1 MRQSSQVILYM
12 SFSAAVVALTS
23 CSGGLQGTGPDQTA
37 GTSLAR
43 TAAPMLGRL
52 TNVGVRPPV
61 AIHPDTRKSWISPD
75 VNRSPR
81 LFFVSDSGTNDVDI
95 FTLPDFVP
103 KGTIT
108 GFSEPQ
114 GMCTGTAGTVWV
126 ANTGTTQVMQLSR
139 TGKLLNTINDAFGY
153 PVSCAVN
160 PANGDLAVLNIF
172 DFSGAGGAF
181 VYSCPSCTPTEL
193 TIPEFYYYYYGA
205 YDPNGDL
212 FVDGKNSSGSYMLG
226 EIPSGSPTGHLITVK
241 SRGGTIHSPVVVQWY
256 KPSNYLVATD
266 ELCNTKN
273 ASCLDWVKIS
283 GSKGTIVG
291 QTDLENPSGGQIC
304 GSFSVELDP
313 LNEKNV
319 VGVNDDTCGSGSI
332 SLDRWL
338 YPAGGVPTNS
348 ADLSSL
354 IEPIGGAISVK

>member
-1 MRQSSQVILYM
+1 MKKIETLWLALR
-12 SFSAAVVALTS
+12 FSAAAVLLTS
-23 CSGGLQGTGPDQTA
+23 CSGGLQGSGPPQTA

-43 TAAPMLGRL
+43 TTLPMLGRL
-52 TNVGVRPPV
+52 TRVAVRPPV
-61 AIHPDTRKSWISPD
+61 AIHRDRRTSWISPD
-75 VNRSPR
+75 VNRAPR
-81 LFFVSDSGTNDVDI
+81 LFFVSDGGTDDVDI
-95 FTLPDFVP
+95 FTLPDFVL

-139 TGKLLNTINDAFGY
+139 TGKLLNTIDDAYGY

-160 PANGDLAVLNIF
+160 PANGDLAVVNIF
-172 DFSGAGGAF
+172 DFSGAGGTY
-181 VYSCPSCTPTEL
+181 VYACPSCTPTEL
-193 TIPEFYYYYYGA
+193 TIPKSPYYYFGA

-212 FVDGKNSSGSYMLG
+212 FVDGRSSSGSYMLG
-226 EIPSGSPTGHLITVK
+226 EIPSGSTNGHLITVK
-241 SRGGTIHSPVVVQWY
+241 GSSGKIYFPGVVQWY
-256 KPSNYLVATD
+256 EPGNYLVAID
-266 ELCNTKN
+266 QLCNDKN
-273 ASCLDWVKIS
+273 ASCLYWVKIS

-291 QTDLENPSGGQIC
+291 QTHLENPSGGPIC
-304 GSFSVELDP
+304 DLITVALDP

-319 VGVNDDTCGSGSI
+319 VGADDNYCGSGSS

-348 ADLSSL
+348 HDGSPPYA
-354 IEPIGGAISVK
+354 PGGGAISVK